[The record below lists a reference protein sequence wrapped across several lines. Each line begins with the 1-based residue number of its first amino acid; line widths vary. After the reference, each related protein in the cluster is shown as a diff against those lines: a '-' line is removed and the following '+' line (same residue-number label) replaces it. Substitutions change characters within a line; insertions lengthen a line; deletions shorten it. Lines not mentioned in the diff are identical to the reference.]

1 MRGCDV
7 STRPT
12 TEEPP
17 ESHRAGHIAGDLFVS
32 TRDALAA
39 LYPLLSWGGLV
50 YIDDYGSWPGC
61 AKAVDTHFQANDI
74 TAPIVPIRQYDERAM
89 SGYGGFE
96 AVYWTKMALCCGFA
110 SCAWCA

>member
-50 YIDDYGSWPGC
+50 YIDDYGSFEGCKRAVNKYRATHKIYDRIWPIFETGKYH
-61 AKAVDTHFQANDI
+61 ASTAVH
-74 TAPIVPIRQYDERAM
+74 
-89 SGYGGFE
+89 E
-96 AVYWTKMALCCGFA
+96 AVWWRKGG
-110 SCAWCA
+110 